1 MNVVLLSGNLARDP
15 EMRYTPTGKAV
26 TEFTIAVNEGTG
38 DKRVTH
44 FIDCQAWE
52 RTAEIV
58 AEQARKGSRVTV
70 EGSLLVDSW
79 TDKESGKKRKAVRVR
94 CRSISV
100 AAQLP
105 KPERKDDVDLGDLPF

>member
-38 DKRVTH
+38 DKRVTY

-52 RTAEIV
+52 KTAEIV
-58 AEQARKGSRVTV
+58 AEQARKGTRVVV
-70 EGSLLVDSW
+70 EGGLLVDSW
-79 TDKESGKKRKAVRVR
+79 TDKESGKKRKIVRVR
-94 CRSISV
+94 CRAVNVV
-100 AAQLP
+100 AQQA
-105 KPERKDDVDLGDLPF
+105 KPEHKEPDEFGDLPF